1 MAEAAELTCS
11 ACGDLFR
18 NPYVLPCGH
27 SFCRRPCLLPTPSST
42 FAGCIYCHI
51 GVHVS
56 LLEQNHE
63 LGERVQSYLAKQRH
77 EQSQRMICSLC
88 RSLYDHCTVCSHCD
102 QQLCDLCLKEHVDE
116 FHTGFLVKLQSLRR
130 NSRQLKQARD
140 TLVSCQTTTA
150 GKRSE
155 LLEGIKVACSELQ
168 SACKT
173 ALSRAE
179 GRLEEVQAQSKEK
192 LATVLDNQK
201 RIELAVSLLQTVKD
215 PAQYGG
221 TQKLCEL
228 RELALGAVET
238 LVTSEPESCLP
249 VFENYTL
256 TDSLQT
262 IGLQLKKLHLLVDQE
277 SAAAVSGAEGSSEH
291 QKFPATDTADSS
303 KACESYQAS
312 TDSKCQEKQSG
323 PTTSLNENASNV
335 FIGGLKDYMKG
346 DDLKTYF
353 SAFGRIINVFRA
365 VSAKSGIPLGFG
377 FLSFVEGTDVEG
389 LLMTKQHDIGCGFVE
404 VRKYKQSKTGYR
416 SNQYFDLEP
425 LLPEQEFGTV
435 KQTTSNLINPVGQQQ
450 QQQQKQQQQEQQQQQ
465 PKQQQH
471 QHQQQKDLKKHQ
483 VFYKTE
489 KPLGLYMDG
498 LKAVITAENLK
509 AHFARF
515 GEVLDVDL
523 LLDPTTN
530 RCSGNGYI
538 RLRPTVPRDQ
548 ILDTEH
554 IICGIRI
561 NVEEYCSSDDSESNS
576 VSYQPLTDSQYQETQ
591 RGPTTNLNEN
601 ASNVFIGGLKKH
613 MKGDALKT
621 YFSAFGRIINVY
633 RAVSAKSRIPLGFGF
648 LSFVEGTDVES
659 LLMTKQHDIG
669 CGFVEVRK
677 YKPAKTGSSTNHY
690 FDLEPLLPEQEFGT
704 AKQTFHKTEKP
715 LRLYMD
721 GLKAV
726 ITVEDLKAHFA
737 RFGEVLDVN
746 LLLDPTTNR
755 CSGNG
760 YIRLQPTAPRD
771 QILDTEHIICGF
783 RINVEEHCSSDDS
796 ESNSVSPSLD
806 SSAFQ
811 KKTTKSTDTTTGPT
825 IFVGG
830 IKRKLSSDAI
840 REYFSRFGPVT
851 GVWRAV
857 DTSNG
862 ALLAYGF
869 VRFAKDTD
877 VSAILA
883 SKRHSIDGV
892 DVEVRPDN
900 RPECHRT
907 KWFDHS

>member
-88 RSLYDHCTVCSHCD
+88 RSLHDHCTVCSHCD
-102 QQLCDLCLKEHVDE
+102 QQLCDLCFKEHVDE

-140 TLVSCQTTTA
+140 TLVSCQTTIA
-150 GKRSE
+150 CQRSE
-155 LLEGIKVACSELQ
+155 LLEGIKVACSDFQ

-173 ALSRAE
+173 AFSRAE
-179 GRLEEVQAQSKEK
+179 GRLEQVQAQSKEK

-291 QKFPATDTADSS
+291 QKFSATEAVDSS
-303 KACESYQAS
+303 KACESYQPS
-312 TDSKCQEKQSG
+312 TDSKCQEKQRG
-323 PTTSLNENASNV
+323 PKTRLDESASNV
-335 FIGGLKDYMKG
+335 FIGGLKDHMKG

-353 SAFGRIINVFRA
+353 SAFGRIINVYRA
-365 VSAKSGIPLGFG
+365 VSAYARIPLGFG
-377 FLSFVEGTDVEG
+377 FLSFVEGTNVES

-425 LLPEQEFGTV
+425 LLPEQEFGTA
-435 KQTTSNLINPVGQQQ
+435 KQTASNLINPVGQQQ
-450 QQQQKQQQQEQQQQQ
+450 QRKQQQQEQQQQQ

-523 LLDPTTN
+523 LFDPTTN

-538 RLRPTVPRDQ
+538 RLRPRAPRDQ

-554 IICGIRI
+554 IICGVRI
-561 NVEEYCSSDDSESNS
+561 NVEEYYESDDSENDS
-576 VSYQPLTDSQYQETQ
+576 VSYQPSTDSKCQEKQ
-591 RGPTTNLNEN
+591 RGPKTRLDES

-613 MKGDALKT
+613 MKGDDLET
-621 YFSAFGRIINVY
+621 YFSKFGRIVNVY
-633 RAVSAKSRIPLGFGF
+633 RAVSAYARIPLGFGF
-648 LSFVEGTDVES
+648 LSFVEGTNVES

-677 YKPAKTGSSTNHY
+677 YKQSKTGSSTNHY
-690 FDLEPLLPEQEFGT
+690 FDLEPLLPGQELGT
-704 AKQTFHKTEKP
+704 AKQTFYGTEKP
-715 LRLYMD
+715 LGLYMD

-726 ITVEDLKAHFA
+726 ITAENLKAHFA
-737 RFGEVLDVN
+737 RFGEVLDVD

-760 YIRLQPTAPRD
+760 YIRLRPRAPRD
-771 QILDTEHIICGF
+771 QILDTEHIICGV
-783 RINVEEHCSSDDS
+783 RINVEEYYESDDS
-796 ESNSVSPSLD
+796 ENDSVR
-806 SSAFQ
+806 SSA
-811 KKTTKSTDTTTGPT
+811 
-825 IFVGG
+825 
-830 IKRKLSSDAI
+830 
-840 REYFSRFGPVT
+840 
-851 GVWRAV
+851 
-857 DTSNG
+857 NG
-862 ALLAYGF
+862 
-869 VRFAKDTD
+869 
-877 VSAILA
+877 
-883 SKRHSIDGV
+883 RHSL
-892 DVEVRPDN
+892 VR
-900 RPECHRT
+900 C
-907 KWFDHS
+907 